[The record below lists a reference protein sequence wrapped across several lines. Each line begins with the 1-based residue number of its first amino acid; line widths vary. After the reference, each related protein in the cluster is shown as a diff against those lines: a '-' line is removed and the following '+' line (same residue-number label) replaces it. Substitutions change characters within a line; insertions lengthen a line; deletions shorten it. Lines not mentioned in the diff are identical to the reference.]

1 MGVLLKR
8 SELTDNVSAKASSGW
23 SSCMSKPMC
32 KWPAILAI
40 LLAILLLLTLIY
52 FTLRCLSCCCCN
64 CLSGGRYQR
73 NKRKQYKYADLH
85 SSPYNNNNNNNT
97 VYQPSHGAPP
107 QYAQFDH
114 ASRGGDSLPAMPSW
128 NEGKD
133 RRVYDEGLRKD
144 VEMGK
149 LEREGHFEQ
158 RLPMLSTN
166 NSKHDPVPGY
176 AEMDGNQGGDLGQP
190 RPYGQAY
197 MAYSPVVGGR
207 SV

>member
-73 NKRKQYKYADLH
+73 NKRKQYRYADLH
-85 SSPYNNNNNNNT
+85 SSPYNNNHNT

-114 ASRGGDSLPAMPSW
+114 TSRGADSLPAMPSW

-166 NSKHDPVPGY
+166 NPKHDPVPGY